1 MLDRRGA
8 ILDVARLVSRVLVT
22 HNVAGG
28 VIGGVAVTLHGH
40 VRATSD
46 VDVYV
51 PEPLATF
58 AEHLR
63 TAGFEF
69 DAAARQ
75 FTSAGVPVQLVS
87 AAHATP
93 VPTHFVTIDD
103 VRTVSLADLINL
115 KLRSGTRSLLRT
127 RDLGDVIDL
136 IRQNGLDGRFTPRIA
151 KPLRDEFRRLARVV
165 RDELNRPKND
175 DPYDHIG

>member
-1 MLDRRGA
+1 MLAGVAMTAVQLRDEALLMLEGRGA
-8 ILDVARLVSRVLVT
+8 ILNAARVVSRVLAE
-22 HNVAGG
+22 HDVAGG

-51 PEPLATF
+51 PEPLAAF
-58 AEHLR
+58 AGHLR
-63 TAGFEF
+63 AAGFEF

-75 FTSAGVPVQLVS
+75 FTLAGVPVQLVS

-103 VRTVSLADLINL
+103 VRTVSLADSRSAAAPAV
-115 KLRSGTRSLLRT
+115 RSGPATS
-127 RDLGDVIDL
+127 
-136 IRQNGLDGRFTPRIA
+136 
-151 KPLRDEFRRLARVV
+151 ARAAT
-165 RDELNRPKND
+165 
-175 DPYDHIG
+175 